1 MRIEVVHGLTDE
13 FVDDVYE
20 LVMDLNPCKKKT
32 IPPAIFDHFNSINK

>member
-20 LVMDLNPCKKKT
+20 LVMDLNPCKKKND
-32 IPPAIFDHFNSINK
+32 PSSDFRSF